1 MSARELNTIR
11 TGITLR
17 VAERLYRMVLDI
29 WHRYALKVIL
39 GVICGKLVNILEYI
53 GLVTTKR
60 ALDSVNDAYL
70 RGIQQGVKSGQEI
83 GMLKVLEYNRDN
95 SSEPKFKEFAEK
107 FDYETLK
114 AKYPQVKYEGQD

>member
-1 MSARELNTIR
+1 MKIM
-11 TGITLR
+11 
-17 VAERLYRMVLDI
+17 YK
-29 WHRYALKVIL
+29 ALSV
-39 GVICGKLVNILEYI
+39 I
-53 GLVTTKR
+53 GLYPHEVVQ
-60 ALDSVNDAYL
+60 DSVNDAYL